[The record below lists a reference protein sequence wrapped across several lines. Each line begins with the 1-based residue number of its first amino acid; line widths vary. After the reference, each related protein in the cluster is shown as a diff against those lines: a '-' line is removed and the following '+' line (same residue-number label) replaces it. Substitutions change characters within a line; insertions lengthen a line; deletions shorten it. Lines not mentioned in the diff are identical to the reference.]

1 MMRKYR
7 WILLCLIF
15 LIDLFVLAGCR
26 REVRTVSPPPEITV
40 KKMAHPLGYTVQ
52 VGAFAQLDNAVR
64 LTMSLI
70 ENDLFAF
77 YFYSESGLYKVRFG
91 DFSSKEQAFTLAEE
105 FRTKGLIQEFFIV
118 PPVYTSGDIAPKTG
132 FNRIRDEIVGRA
144 RRYIGIPYKW
154 GGNSPNEGF
163 DCSGLTRA
171 VYQLSGLDLPRSSK
185 DQFAMGTEVK
195 LKNLRKG
202 DLVFFSSPGGTKI
215 SHVGIYIGDNK
226 FIHAPGKDQTI
237 QIDSLSNSYFR
248 SCFQGARSYFQ

>member
-7 WILLCLIF
+7 RILTI
-15 LIDLFVLAGCR
+15 FVLLFLVFILPGCR
-26 REVRTVSPPPEITV
+26 REVRTISTPEEITI
-40 KKMAHPLGYTVQ
+40 KKMPHPLGYTVQ
-52 VGAFAQLDNAVR
+52 VGAFAQLDNAVG

-91 DFSSKEQAFTLAEE
+91 DFSSRQQAFSLAEE

-118 PPVYTSGDIAPKTG
+118 PPVFKPTDITPKAG
-132 FNRIRDEIVGRA
+132 LNRIRDEIAGRA

-154 GGNSPNEGF
+154 GGATPDEGF

-171 VYQLSGLDLPRSSK
+171 VYQLSGLDLPRTSN

-195 LKNLRKG
+195 LKNLKKG
-202 DLVFFSSPGGTKI
+202 DLVFFSSPGGNSV

-226 FIHAPGKDQTI
+226 FIHAPGRDQTI
-237 QIDSLSNSYFR
+237 RTDSLSNSYFR

>member
-1 MMRKYR
+1 MQKYI
-7 WILLCLIF
+7 WKPAETILILLVV
-15 LIDLFVLAGCR
+15 FVPGCR
-26 REVRTVSPPPEITV
+26 REVRTVSPPSEITL

-70 ENDLFAF
+70 EKNLFAF
-77 YFYSESGLYKVRFG
+77 YFCSESGLYKVRFG
-91 DFSSKEQAFTLAEE
+91 DFSSKEQAFSLAEQ

-118 PPVYTSGDIAPKTG
+118 PPVYKSADIAPKTG
-132 FNRIRDEIVGRA
+132 LNRIRDEIVGLA

-154 GGNSPNEGF
+154 GGTSPDEGF

-171 VYQLSGLDLPRSSK
+171 VYQLSGLDLPRTSK

-195 LKNLRKG
+195 LKNLKKG
-202 DLVFFSSPGGTKI
+202 DLVFFSSPGGAKI

-237 QIDSLSNSYFR
+237 RTDSLLNSYFR
-248 SCFQGARSYFQ
+248 RCFQGARSYFQ